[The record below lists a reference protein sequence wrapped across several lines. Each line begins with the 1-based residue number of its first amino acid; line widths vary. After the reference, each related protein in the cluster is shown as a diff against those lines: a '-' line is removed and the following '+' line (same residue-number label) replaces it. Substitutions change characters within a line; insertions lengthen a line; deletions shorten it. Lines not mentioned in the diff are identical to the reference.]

1 VDSVQPFFLT
11 LETALVVALL
21 SLFKDGQLSRV
32 ALVIPGVALLI
43 SVSWYVTGAQDRFLV
58 VVYRAQIGD
67 IVRRL
72 VPDQQDRWPYLG
84 QEISELEPLIGEVER
99 TPLQFRARLLTITK
113 MPAWFPLLTIALWL
127 VAFVLIALEVG

>member
-1 VDSVQPFFLT
+1 M
-11 LETALVVALL
+11 E
-21 SLFKDGQLSRV
+21 
-32 ALVIPGVALLI
+32 
-43 SVSWYVTGAQDRFLV
+43 
-58 VVYRAQIGD
+58 
-67 IVRRL
+67 L
-72 VPDQQDRWPYLG
+72 VPDQQDQWPYLG